1 MKSYQEENN
10 QIVTDFI
17 RKRFLKAYLGDPD
30 EEVRKKYATYNSI
43 ELIIDKKCNLACK
56 YCYYNKFGDQYYNEE
71 SLKKENIIKNAKEVN
86 KWLLDNKIRTTL
98 QLFSGEI
105 LNRKIGLEL
114 IDIFSEYATK
124 EGSGHIT
131 IPTNATFLT
140 NEKKIKEIKE
150 AIKGKRI
157 YISLSMEGKYCEISR
172 PYKGNVKEIRDDEY
186 YDRAFKF
193 ASEVNNKVGFHPMIH
208 SSNIYQWKKNID
220 WYIDKHKEHN
230 LSLDSFYLLEV
241 RNSDWNKDEIKEFGS
256 FIEYLC
262 ETTFKKVC
270 DSNPEKFIRFIIDKK
285 GFNILAT
292 LFSCIGRGIGCS
304 IQSTLMVRL
313 GDMTIVPCH
322 RLAYKWFEI
331 GKLKLPEFEAY
342 DVKKPELLISINS
355 CLTKNFP
362 KCDTCTLFN
371 ELCSSGCLGSQFE
384 NSYDLFY
391 PNEVVCALEHVKII
405 SIIKGLKKVGVF
417 YSMLPIIDNC
427 KRSKLLEIDKL
438 FCN

>member
-1 MKSYQEENN
+1 MIKSYQEENN

-17 RKRFLKAYLGDPD
+17 RSRFLLAFTGFGKKD
-30 EEVRKKYATYNSI
+30 EYNAYNSI
-43 ELIIDKKCNLACK
+43 ELIVDKKCNLACK

-71 SLKKENIIKNAKEVN
+71 SLKRENILKNAREIN
-86 KWLLDNKIRTTL
+86 KWLMDNKIRTTV

-114 IDIFSEYATK
+114 IDIFSEYSKTL
-124 EGSGHIT
+124 GLIT

-140 NEKKIKEIKE
+140 NENKVEEIKN
-150 AIKGKRI
+150 AIKGKQI
-157 YISLSMEGKYCEISR
+157 YISLSMEGLHCEISR
-172 PYKGNVKEIRDDEY
+172 PYKGNVKEIRDEEY
-186 YDRAFKF
+186 YNRAFKF
-193 ASEVNNKVGFHPMIH
+193 ASEIENKIGFHPMIH
-208 SSNIYQWKKNID
+208 SSNIYKWKDNIN
-220 WYIDKHKEHN
+220 WYLDKHIEYN
-230 LSLDSFYLLEV
+230 LPFDSFYLLEV
-241 RNSDWNKDEIKEFGS
+241 RNSDWTKNDIREFGS
-256 FIEYLC
+256 FIEYLIDV
-262 ETTFKKVC
+262 TYKKVC
-270 DSNPEKFIRFIIDKK
+270 NSNPEELIRFIIDKR
-285 GFNILAT
+285 GFNILST
-292 LFSCIGRGIGCS
+292 IFTNVGRGIGCS

-355 CLTKNFP
+355 SVTKNFP
-362 KCDTCTLFN
+362 KCDNCTLFN
-371 ELCSSGCLGSQFE
+371 DFCSSGCLGSQFE

-391 PNEVVCALEHVKII
+391 PNDVVCALEHIKII

-417 YSMLPIIDNC
+417 YPMLSIIDQN
-427 KRSKLLEIDKL
+427 RRQKLLDIDKL